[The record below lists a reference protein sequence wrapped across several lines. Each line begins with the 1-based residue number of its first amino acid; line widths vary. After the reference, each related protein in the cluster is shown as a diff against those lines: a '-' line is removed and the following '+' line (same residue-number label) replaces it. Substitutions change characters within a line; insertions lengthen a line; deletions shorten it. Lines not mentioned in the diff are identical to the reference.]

1 MNRIKEVLDQYPDCI
16 SQSTSG
22 YVNSPLIGTWFIKV
36 DRRCRHV
43 FLLETG
49 QLVYGDGY
57 QSEESAI
64 KYLPYDRYIGK
75 ALYHHKEER

>member
-22 YVNSPLIGTWFIKV
+22 YTDNWIAGTWFIKV
-36 DRRCRHV
+36 DNRCAEV

-49 QLVYGDGY
+49 QLVYGYGY
-57 QSEESAI
+57 LSEESAI
-64 KYLPYDRYIGK
+64 KYFPYDRYIGK
-75 ALYHHKEER
+75 AIYHHTERR

>member
-22 YVNSPLIGTWFIKV
+22 YRDSWIAGTWFIKV
-36 DRRCRHV
+36 DRRHAEV

-64 KYLPYDRYIGK
+64 KYFPYDRYIGK
-75 ALYHHKEER
+75 AIYHHTEKR